1 MPWYRIVFVVAVSLL
16 VSSDAVLT
24 TKESDEIKLPT
35 VALTATVNSV
45 NTIITETNKRRYLR
59 EDELSSIDGSIKSID
74 RRDDAPEEPGARAI
88 ESFNTLSR
96 VKTMSG
102 EISRTSKW
110 LSEKVSQALPMKWRL
125 RVWAKNEKSLDFVK
139 KELGLEHLSADL
151 LRAAPNF
158 KYYDDYVTSQL
169 PVWAKKQ
176 LTPTEV
182 KAELGL
188 EDLVDAALMTNPNF
202 KYYDEFLKTQVRA
215 WGEEKISVDDVLV
228 RLGLNT
234 LSGRARTE
242 AVNFEYYDEFVV
254 NQLRTWLKDNQV
266 TVLGVMAKLN
276 LGELSGEAL
285 LSHPNYQ
292 YYKRFV
298 KSKLKLWAENSVP
311 RSDVKAK
318 LGLENLRGRTLES
331 HPNFTFFQKYIAKQ
345 YEYQLDGWLKQGL
358 STFDIWQKLELDR
371 VHVLLL
377 RQSGVYR
384 IYQDYVNLMDDY
396 VLKLMR
402 RGFDVPDLISKEAS
416 ERELLL
422 KTQIW
427 TSAKRPEE
435 YVKFALGLKGLE
447 GDMLTAAPNYKFY
460 EYYLEGLP
468 HIK

>member
-1 MPWYRIVFVVAVSLL
+1 MLWRRVLLVVAASLL
-16 VSSDAVLT
+16 ASSDA
-24 TKESDEIKLPT
+24 
-35 VALTATVNSV
+35 
-45 NTIITETNKRRYLR
+45 
-59 EDELSSIDGSIKSID
+59 LSSTSTAAGASI
-74 RRDDAPEEPGARAI
+74 AI
-88 ESFNTLSR
+88 ERRFLRAERTTSVDNVHDEANDDSEDRVLVRPETLEKISTLKSFKRSMTRAAKSLSDQ
-96 VKTMSG
+96 VSPMLPIKT
-102 EISRTSKW
+102 K
-110 LSEKVSQALPMKWRL
+110 LK
-125 RVWAKNEKSLDFVK
+125 VWASNEKSLDFVR
-139 KELGLEHLSADL
+139 KELKLDDL
-151 LRAAPNF
+151 AGDALKAAPNF
-158 KYYDDYVTSQL
+158 KYYDDFVTSQL

-176 LTPTEV
+176 LTPNEV

-188 EDLVDAALMTNPNF
+188 DDLADAALIANPNF
-202 KYYDEFLKTQVRA
+202 KYYNEFLNAQVLV
-215 WGEEKISVDDVLV
+215 WGKEKLSVDDVVV

-331 HPNFTFFQKYIAKQ
+331 HPNFTFFQKYIAEQ

-358 STFDIWQKLELDR
+358 STFDIWQKLELEG
-371 VHVLLL
+371 VHALLL
-377 RQSGVYR
+377 RPSGVYR
-384 IYQDYVNLMDDY
+384 VYQDYVNLMDDY

-416 ERELLL
+416 EGELLL

-447 GDMLTAAPNYKFY
+447 GDILTAAPNYKFY